1 MQHRASGASPFA
13 SHLRGATRM
22 LRILLAPFAW
32 LYGAVLLL
40 RHTLYDRGLLRSTPT
55 PVPSIGVGNLA
66 LGGTGKTPHVEL
78 VLRTLEGVAPVAT
91 LSRGYGRSGT
101 GIREV
106 QVQDDASDVGD
117 EPLQLKR
124 KFPAVHV
131 FVGADRRAALE
142 HMLEHIPA
150 LQAVVLDDAFQHR
163 RVDAGLDILLT
174 TWHRPWHRDALL
186 PAGRLRDLPARARLA
201 DVVIVTKCPHLPQ
214 ASEQERWRRELG
226 LRAEQGLFFSGVE
239 YGQWAVGS
247 WQLPIADEMDPQ
259 ATDNRQ
265 PPTDNL
271 LLITGIAD
279 PSPLVEH
286 LRGQCKT
293 FEHAAFPDHHRF
305 TPADLQALATRYANF
320 AAGPKMLVTTE
331 KDAMRLLPL
340 VEGSPLQGLPLAVIP
355 MKAVILNE
363 PERFA
368 ALIRDH
374 VATYPADR

>member
-1 MQHRASGASPFA
+1 MSV
-13 SHLRGATRM
+13 

-40 RHTLYDRGLLRSTPT
+40 RHTLYDRGVLRSTAT

-78 VLRTLEGVAPVAT
+78 VLRTLEGFAPLAT

-101 GIREV
+101 EVREV
-106 QVQDDASDVGD
+106 REQDDAAAVGD

-142 HMLEHIPA
+142 HMVQQLPT

-163 RVDAGLDILLT
+163 RVDASLDILLT

-186 PAGRLRDLPARARLA
+186 PAGRLRDLPARVRMA

-226 LRAEQGLFFSGVE
+226 LGVGQDLFFSGIE
-239 YGQWAVGS
+239 Y
-247 WQLPIADEMDPQ
+247 ADP
-259 ATDNRQ
+259 A
-265 PPTDNL
+265 PVSSTDNL

-279 PSPLVEH
+279 PSPLAEH
-286 LRGQCKT
+286 LRSQCQT
-293 FEHAAFPDHHRF
+293 LEHAAFPDHHRF
-305 TPADLQALATRYANF
+305 TAADLQALATRYANF

-340 VEGSPLQGLPLAVIP
+340 VPGSPLEGLPLAVIP